1 MEKAIII
8 ADGDTLDG
16 SNFDF
21 PRKREV
27 PVKNDIT
34 TLEEMEY
41 TMIKAAMD
49 KFGGNLSLVANQLGI
64 SRQTLYNKI
73 KRYEL

>member
-16 SNFDF
+16 GNFDF
-21 PRKREV
+21 PRKREA

-49 KFGGNLSLVANQLGI
+49 KFGGNLSARGEPVGYLTANAL
-64 SRQTLYNKI
+64 
-73 KRYEL
+73 